1 MKPFGLHVFSPT
13 AAGGPQTTT
22 NKASKPLAVSKETQ
36 GGIDDK
42 EHLQKIIKT
51 NQDLLFVKFN
61 GIDSKI

>member
-1 MKPFGLHVFSPT
+1 
-13 AAGGPQTTT
+13 
-22 NKASKPLAVSKETQ
+22 VSKETQ